1 MSTPLPRQGTYPQTP
16 ARSAGT
22 QAGRLAAV
30 PTAVAGHDLDRL
42 RSRFSGRVITAGDG
56 DYDQARSVWNGAIDA
71 HPAVIARC
79 AGPRDVAAAVGFAQA
94 AGLEISVRGG
104 AHSFGGAA
112 VGDGGLTIDLSAM
125 GHVAVDPDARTARV
139 GGGATLAQLDA
150 ATQAHGLA
158 TTGGTV
164 SHTGVGGLT
173 LGGGFGWLTGQF
185 GLSCDNLLSA
195 QVVTAGGEVLRAG
208 AEQHPDLFWGLRG
221 GGGNFGVVTEF
232 EFQLHPVGPLAQL
245 GVFFWDLDDG
255 AAALAL
261 AQQVT
266 ADLPPRM
273 GAVIFGGNAPPAPF
287 VPQQYHFRP
296 GFGLIVAA
304 FGADAEHARLAG
316 QIRSALPPLVESIA
330 PIPYTA
336 LQQIL
341 DEAAPWGILA
351 YQKALYLDA
360 LSPEVISIITAQMP
374 RKQSPMSNLLAVP
387 MGGAFC
393 QVPDEA
399 TAFGGSRAPCV
410 IVTAAAFAPEP
421 GLLAADRDWARQLWA
436 GLLPYSEGPG
446 GYVNLMTDYQADR
459 VRASYGPAK
468 YQRLAQVKAAYDP
481 GNVFHRNPNINPAG

>member
-1 MSTPLPRQGTYPQTP
+1 MTT
-16 ARSAGT
+16 
-22 QAGRLAAV
+22 
-30 PTAVAGHDLDRL
+30 VAGQGLDGL
-42 RSRFSGRVITAGDG
+42 RSRFSGRVITAADG

-79 AGPRDVAAAVGFAQA
+79 AGAGDVAAAVGFAQD

-104 AHSFGGAA
+104 AHNFGGAA
-112 VGDGGLTIDLSAM
+112 VGDDGLTVDLS
-125 GHVAVDPDARTARV
+125 GISQVTVDPDARTARV

-173 LGGGFGWLTGQF
+173 LGGGFGWLTPQY

-195 QVVTAGGEVLRAG
+195 EVVTAAGLMLRASAASTRTCSG
-208 AEQHPDLFWGLRG
+208 RCAAAAATSAWSPSSSSSCTRSGRWPSWAL
-221 GGGNFGVVTEF
+221 
-232 EFQLHPVGPLAQL
+232 
-245 GVFFWDLDDG
+245 FFWDLDDG
-255 AAALAL
+255 DAALAL

-273 GAVIFGGNAPPAPF
+273 GALIAGLNAPPAPF
-287 VPQQYHFRP
+287 VPEQHHFRP
-296 GFGLIVAA
+296 GYALIVAA

-316 QIRSALPPLVESIA
+316 QIRSAVPPLFEFVT

-341 DEAAPWGILA
+341 DEAAPWGILG
-351 YQKALYLDA
+351 YEKALYLDA
-360 LSPEVISIITAQMP
+360 LSPEVISIITAQMT
-374 RKQSPMSNLLAVP
+374 RKQSPMSLLIAFP

-399 TAFGGSRAPCV
+399 TAFGGSRVPGV
-410 IVTAAAFAPEP
+410 IVNAAAIAPEP
-421 GLLAADRDWARQLWA
+421 GLLAADRDWARQLWQD
-436 GLLPYSEGPG
+436 LLPHAPG
-446 GYVNLMTDYQADR
+446 AASYVNFMTDYEADR

>member
-1 MSTPLPRQGTYPQTP
+1 MTT
-16 ARSAGT
+16 
-22 QAGRLAAV
+22 
-30 PTAVAGHDLDRL
+30 VAGLELGGL
-42 RSRFSGRVITAGDG
+42 RSRFSGRVITAADG

-79 AGPRDVAAAVGFAQA
+79 ARPGDVAAAVSFAQD

-104 AHSFGGAA
+104 AHSFSGAA

-125 GHVAVDPDARTARV
+125 SQVRVDPGARTARA

-158 TTGGTV
+158 TPGGTV
-164 SHTGVGGLT
+164 SHTGIGGLT
-173 LGGGFGWLTGQF
+173 LGGGFGWLTPQF

-195 QVVTAGGEVLRAG
+195 QVVTAAGQVLRASHD
-208 AEQHPDLFWGLRG
+208 QYPDLFWALRG

-245 GVFFWDLDDG
+245 GMFFWDLDDG
-255 AAALAL
+255 EPALAL

-273 GAVIFGGNAPPAPF
+273 GSLIFGGNAPAAPF

-296 GFGLIVAA
+296 GFGLMVAA

-316 QIRSALPPLVESIA
+316 QIRSALPPLFEFIA

-341 DEAAPWGILA
+341 DESAPWGILA
-351 YQKALYLDA
+351 YQKSLYLDA
-360 LSPEVISIITAQMP
+360 LSPEVISIITAQQA
-374 RKQSPMSNLLAVP
+374 RKQSPMSVLLAIP
-387 MGGAFC
+387 MCGAFC

-410 IVTAAAFAPEP
+410 IVDASAFTPEP
-421 GLLAADRDWARQLWA
+421 GLLAADRDWASQLWTD
-436 GLLPYSEGPG
+436 LLPHAPG
-446 GYVNLMTDYQADR
+446 TASYVNFMTEYETDR

-468 YQRLAQVKAAYDP
+468 YQRLTQIKAAYDP